1 MKTTA
6 IVLAAGQG
14 KRMGSDVA
22 KQYLLLGGKPVL
34 YYTLK
39 NFEDSAVDEIV
50 LVTGKDQIE
59 YCKKEIVEA
68 YGFQKVAKIVAGGK
82 ERYHSVALGL
92 EAVGRSDAADM
103 TAEQNAAPKAAEHN
117 AIGYNTTPGIEPD
130 STVCDYVLI
139 HDGARPFVTP
149 EMIGRGMEAV
159 KKYDAC
165 VLGMPVKDT
174 IKIIDEDG
182 FAVDTP
188 KRETVWQVQT
198 PQIFAFPL
206 IKSAY
211 EKLIAEEQNLLEQGI
226 TVTDDAMVMELFSG
240 KRVKLIEGSYENIK
254 ITTPEDL
261 KIAESFLRK

>member
-1 MKTTA
+1 MMKTTA

-22 KQYLLLGGKPVL
+22 KQYLLLCGRPVL
-34 YYTLK
+34 YYTLR
-39 NFEDSAVDEIV
+39 NFEDSIVDEVI
-50 LVTGKDQIE
+50 LVTGKEQIE

-68 YGFQKVAKIVAGGK
+68 YGFQKVTQIVAGGK
-82 ERYHSVALGL
+82 ERYHSVAMGL
-92 EAVGRSDAADM
+92 CAA
-103 TAEQNAAPKAAEHN
+103 AQS
-117 AIGYNTTPGIEPD
+117 GTP
-130 STVCDYVLI
+130 CDYVLI

-149 EMIGRGMEAV
+149 GMIEKGIEAV
-159 KKYDAC
+159 QKYDAC
-165 VLGMPVKDT
+165 VVGMPVKDT
-174 IKIIDEDG
+174 IKISDENG

-188 KRETVWQVQT
+188 KRNLVWQVQT

-211 EKLIAEEQNLLEQGI
+211 DKLIEEEGKLLAQGVV
-226 TVTDDAMVMELFSG
+226 VTDDAMVMELFSA

-261 KIAESFLRK
+261 EIAECFLKA

>member
-22 KQYLLLGGKPVL
+22 KQYLLLCGKPVL
-34 YYTLK
+34 SYTLK
-39 NFEDSAVDEIV
+39 SFEESAVDEIV

-68 YGFQKVAKIVAGGK
+68 YGFSKVAQIVAGGR

-92 EAVGRSDAADM
+92 EAAGRNALPGAA
-103 TAEQNAAPKAAEHN
+103 
-117 AIGYNTTPGIEPD
+117 
-130 STVCDYVLI
+130 SCDYVLI

-149 EMIGRGMEAV
+149 GMIAQGIEAV

-165 VLGMPVKDT
+165 VFGMPVKDT
-174 IKIIDEDG
+174 IKIVDEDG

-188 KRETVWQVQT
+188 KRNLVWQVQT
-198 PQIFAFPL
+198 PQIFAYSL
-206 IKSAY
+206 IKNAY
-211 EKLIAEEQNLLEQGI
+211 DKLIAEEQKLSERKI
-226 TVTDDAMVMELFSG
+226 AVTDDAMVLELFSG

-254 ITTPEDL
+254 ITTPDDL
-261 KIAESFLRK
+261 KIAKSFLQKEQPEK

>member
-1 MKTTA
+1 MMKTTA

-22 KQYLLLGGKPVL
+22 KQYLLLCGRPVL
-34 YYTLK
+34 YYTLR
-39 NFEDSAVDEIV
+39 NFEDSIVDEVI
-50 LVTGKDQIE
+50 LVTGKEQIE

-68 YGFQKVAKIVAGGK
+68 YGFQKVTQIVAGGK
-82 ERYHSVALGL
+82 ERYHSVAMGL
-92 EAVGRSDAADM
+92 RAA
-103 TAEQNAAPKAAEHN
+103 AQS
-117 AIGYNTTPGIEPD
+117 GTP
-130 STVCDYVLI
+130 CDYVLI

-149 EMIGRGMEAV
+149 GMIEKGIEAV
-159 KKYDAC
+159 QKYDAC
-165 VLGMPVKDT
+165 VVGMPVKDT
-174 IKIIDEDG
+174 IKISDEDG

-188 KRETVWQVQT
+188 KRNLVWQVQT

-211 EKLIAEEQNLLEQGI
+211 DKLIEEEEKLLAQGVV
-226 TVTDDAMVMELFSG
+226 VTDDAMVMELFSA

-261 KIAESFLRK
+261 EIAECFLKE

>member
-22 KQYLLLGGKPVL
+22 KQYLLLCGRPVL

-39 NFEDSAVDEIV
+39 NFEDSAVDEII

-59 YCKKEIVEA
+59 YCKREIVEA
-68 YGFQKVAKIVAGGK
+68 YGFRKVTKIVPGGK

-92 EAVGRSDAADM
+92 EAAQN
-103 TAEQNAAPKAAEHN
+103 TALDGLLCN
-117 AIGYNTTPGIEPD
+117 
-130 STVCDYVLI
+130 YVLI
-139 HDGARPFVTP
+139 HDGARPFATP
-149 EMIGRGMEAV
+149 GMIERGIEAV

-165 VLGMPVKDT
+165 VFGMPVKDT
-174 IKIIDEDG
+174 IKIIDKDG
-182 FAVDTP
+182 FAADTP
-188 KRETVWQVQT
+188 RRESVWQVQT

-206 IKSAY
+206 IKNAY
-211 EKLIAEEQNLLEQGI
+211 DKLMAEEQRLIGQGI

>member
-22 KQYLLLGGKPVL
+22 KQYLLLCGRPVL

-39 NFEDSAVDEIV
+39 NFEDSAVDEII

-59 YCKKEIVEA
+59 YCKREIVEA
-68 YGFQKVAKIVAGGK
+68 YGFRKVTKIVPGGK

-92 EAVGRSDAADM
+92 EAAQNTSVP
-103 TAEQNAAPKAAEHN
+103 QNAVMMNNSFAPHN
-117 AIGYNTTPGIEPD
+117 TAPD
-130 STVCDYVLI
+130 YLPCNYVLI
-139 HDGARPFVTP
+139 HDGARPFATP
-149 EMIGRGMEAV
+149 GMIERGIEAV

-165 VLGMPVKDT
+165 VFGMPVKDT

-182 FAVDTP
+182 FAADTP
-188 KRETVWQVQT
+188 RRESVWQVQT

-211 EKLIAEEQNLLEQGI
+211 DKLMAEEQRLIGQGI